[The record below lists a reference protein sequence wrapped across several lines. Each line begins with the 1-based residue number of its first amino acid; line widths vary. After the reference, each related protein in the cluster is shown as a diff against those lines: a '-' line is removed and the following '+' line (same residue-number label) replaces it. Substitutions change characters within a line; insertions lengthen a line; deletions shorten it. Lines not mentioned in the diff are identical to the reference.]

1 MFIWKKS
8 LWKIL
13 VIIIKSENTV
23 YKKENND
30 REIKKDKIFE
40 RRNKIN
46 RKKKI
51 LKVNQSN
58 TVYKGFLSPD
68 GYFGGSGEKLSEILK
83 IHKKA

>member
-13 VIIIKSENTV
+13 VIIIKSDNTV

-46 RKKKI
+46 GKKKI
-51 LKVNQSN
+51 LKVNQ
-58 TVYKGFLSPD
+58 
-68 GYFGGSGEKLSEILK
+68 
-83 IHKKA
+83 

>member
-30 REIKKDKIFE
+30 RKIKKDKIFE

-58 TVYKGFLSPD
+58 TVYNGFLPPPKQSN
-68 GYFGGSGEKLSEILK
+68 GSI
-83 IHKKA
+83 